1 MRAQVRRRAI
11 DDLGVTGQLGA
22 QSTEVPSGTGH
33 RPVSLVAS
41 IARQAGPSI
50 AVATVV
56 PWALFLV
63 GHHFWGLGGGILL
76 ALAWSWAA
84 QMVRIVRRQPWSALL
99 VISSV
104 ELLVRSSLAVA
115 FNSASTYF
123 LAPAAATA
131 VTGLMCVGCAF
142 RSSPFLS
149 RIISELLPTSVLES
163 SPRAGQ
169 LIRAVVLAYGVEQ
182 VVVAG
187 LSVVMF
193 LNVSVTTYA
202 AFHPMLSWLV
212 LAAVVAVSAP
222 FLRRELAGGPTAA
235 TDGAWAP

>member
-1 MRAQVRRRAI
+1 MI
-11 DDLGVTGQLGA
+11 DDLWVTRQTGA
-22 QSTEVPSGTGH
+22 QPIDVSNGTG
-33 RPVSLVAS
+33 RRSVSLVVS
-41 IARQAGPSI
+41 IARKAGPNI

-63 GHHFWGLGGGILL
+63 GHHLWGLAGGILL
-76 ALAWSWAA
+76 ALAWSSAA
-84 QMVRIVRRQPWSALL
+84 QMVRVIRRRPWSALL

-104 ELLVRSSLAVA
+104 ELLLRSSLAVA

-131 VTGLMCVGCAF
+131 VTGLICIGCAL

-149 RIISELLPTSVLES
+149 RIISELIPTSVLES

-169 LIRAVVLAYGVEQ
+169 FIRTIALAYGLEQ

-187 LSVVMF
+187 LSVAMF

-202 AFHPMLSWLV
+202 AFHPLLSWLV
-212 LAAVVAVSAP
+212 LATVLVLSAP
-222 FLRRELAGGPTAA
+222 VLRRHLALDPAVPS
-235 TDGAWAP
+235 DGSLVSD